1 MLDGRTS
8 TPKTLEAYME
18 REVMVFLLPISMTMD
33 ASFLKNESRVDHAVC
48 GLPSI
53 RLSMPKKGRSSLDA
67 ESESGIS
74 FCGSS
79 QEAVSTSMLVVVV
92 VTMIDEVEVDGGVVV
107 VLGRTVEVEV
117 DGGSVVVLGGVV
129 VVLGRTVEVE
139 VDGGIVVVVGGG
151 MPLTSADFVLSLFAV
166 S

>member
-1 MLDGRTS
+1 
-8 TPKTLEAYME
+8 ME

-117 DGGSVVVLGGVV
+117 DGGSVVVTGTVVVLSGVV

-139 VDGGIVVVVGGG
+139 VDGGSVVVVGGG